1 MSNRAK
7 GGFGDNP
14 QNINRAG
21 RPPKGQ
27 ALTDILREQA
37 EREDV
42 DGKDGKMSR
51 RDAIAQK
58 LWQMALSGDIH
69 AIKYMYDRLDGRAR
83 ELHEISH
90 VEPTPIVVTKD
101 EGDE

>member
-1 MSNRAK
+1 MSYRAK

-14 QNINRAG
+14 QNINRNG

-27 ALTDILREQA
+27 SLTDILREHA
-37 EREDV
+37 EKKDVGSGEDKILR
-42 DGKDGKMSR
+42 GE
-51 RDAIAQK
+51 AIAQK
-58 LWQMALSGDIH
+58 LWQMALNGDIQ